1 MRMRTRMFV
10 ALAVVGSALLL
21 AGAAT
26 GETTHYRG
34 PIRPSGTLSFKL
46 TKKHDILRLRNGFS
60 FSRLPLLCLRR
71 NETTSGSLTFPVNV
85 HHKKFKAVA
94 KSHSG
99 SASLVMKGTFRHH
112 FRKAVGTIRIQGKK
126 VPLDSGG
133 KGDCDSGVR
142 PFRVRER

>member
-1 MRMRTRMFV
+1 MFV

-26 GETTHYRG
+26 GKTTRYRG
-34 PIRPSGTLSFKL
+34 PIRPSGALSFKL

-60 FSRLPLLCLRR
+60 FSRLPLECSGGH
-71 NETTSGSLTFPVNV
+71 ETTSGSLTFPVNV
-85 HHKKFKAVA
+85 HHRRFKAVA

-99 SASLVMKGTFRHH
+99 SASLVMKGAFKHH
-112 FRKAVGTIRIQGKK
+112 FRKAAGTIRIRGKN

-133 KGDCDSGVR
+133 KGHCDSGVR